1 MSKVI
6 SSSVLFW
13 MVSIWIASNL
23 FSQAVYIGFNGT
35 PYSGIEMIQ
44 SLGPWYYVVVVF
56 EILAWIIVGIHLS
69 LKVIRNL
76 QVKATPQTAS

>member
-6 SSSVLFW
+6 SSSLLFW

-23 FSQAVYIGFNGT
+23 FSQAVYMGFNGT

-44 SLGPWYYVVVVF
+44 SLGPWYYVVVGF
-56 EILAWIIVGIHLS
+56 EILAWIFVGIHLS

>member
-1 MSKVI
+1 
-6 SSSVLFW
+6 

-44 SLGPWYYVVVVF
+44 SLGMWYYVVVVF
-56 EILAWIIVGIHLS
+56 EILAWIFVGIHLS

>member
-1 MSKVI
+1 MSKVF
-6 SSSVLFW
+6 SSSLLFW

-23 FSQAVYIGFNGT
+23 FSQAVYMGFNGT

-44 SLGPWYYVVVVF
+44 SLGPWYYVVVGF
-56 EILAWIIVGIHLS
+56 EILAWIFVGIHLS

-76 QVKATPQTAS
+76 QVKATPQTVS

>member
-1 MSKVI
+1 
-6 SSSVLFW
+6 

-44 SLGPWYYVVVVF
+44 SLGLWYYVVIVF
-56 EILAWIIVGIHLS
+56 EILAWIFVGIHLS

>member
-44 SLGPWYYVVVVF
+44 SLGPWYYVVIVF
-56 EILAWIIVGIHLS
+56 EILAWIFVGIHLS

>member
-13 MVSIWIASNL
+13 MVSILIASNL

-56 EILAWIIVGIHLS
+56 EILAWIFVGIHLS

>member
-1 MSKVI
+1 MSKAI

-44 SLGPWYYVVVVF
+44 SLGSWYYVVVVF
-56 EILAWIIVGIHLS
+56 EILAWIFVGIHLS

>member
-44 SLGPWYYVVVVF
+44 SLGMWYYVVIVF
-56 EILAWIIVGIHLS
+56 EILAWIFVGIHLS

>member
-44 SLGPWYYVVVVF
+44 SLGMWYYVVVVF
-56 EILAWIIVGIHLS
+56 EILAWIFVGIHLS